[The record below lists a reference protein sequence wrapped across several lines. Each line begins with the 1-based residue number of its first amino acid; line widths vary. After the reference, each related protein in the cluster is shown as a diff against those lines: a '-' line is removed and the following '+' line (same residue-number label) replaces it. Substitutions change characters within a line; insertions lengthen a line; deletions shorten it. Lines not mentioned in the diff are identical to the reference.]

1 MNLRERFR
9 AIMAYESLDRT
20 PLWYFGTWL
29 ETKARWQGEGMG
41 LFVAYGPPREAR
53 TS

>member
-9 AIMAYESLDRT
+9 AIMAYEPFDRT
-20 PLWYFGTWL
+20 PLWYLGAWL
-29 ETKARWQGEGMG
+29 ETKTRWQGEGMG
-41 LFVAYGPPREAR
+41 VSVACGPPRGAR